1 MSETQSERATR
12 PRKAPAGAAAR
23 KKAPATSDVTLAA
36 AEPVVTVAEQAS
48 AADQQNSDCKKLNF
62 RKDSI
67 RLVDVIASVLFFFPR
82 NHDEINQ

>member
-48 AADQQNSDCKKLNF
+48 AAPACGKRNDQTRGQNHACK
-62 RKDSI
+62 
-67 RLVDVIASVLFFFPR
+67 LVQDHPATL
-82 NHDEINQ
+82 